1 MSTAKSPVAVAA
13 HGALEI
19 DELGSK
25 VTFSPTL
32 DSKSPQGSRA
42 KVSGASEWQVD
53 PRLVFLLRAAA
64 RFELVEA
71 GELCLDE
78 AFDGLMSALC
88 WEAGHE

>member
-1 MSTAKSPVAVAA
+1 MNTAKSPVAA

-19 DELGSK
+19 DQLGSA
-25 VTFSPTL
+25 VTLSPTL
-32 DSKSPQGSRA
+32 DSKLPQVSRV
-42 KVSGASEWQVD
+42 KVSGDSVD

-78 AFDGLMSALC
+78 AFDDLMAALC
-88 WEAGHE
+88 WEAEHE

>member
-13 HGALEI
+13 HGAFEV
-19 DELGSK
+19 DWLGSA

-32 DSKSPQGSRA
+32 DGTSPQVICA
-42 KVSGASEWQVD
+42 SGGDGACRID

-71 GELCLDE
+71 GQLCLDE
-78 AFDGLMSALC
+78 AFDGLMSALS

>member
-1 MSTAKSPVAVAA
+1 MSTAKSPGAVAA

-19 DELGSK
+19 GQLGSTI
-25 VTFSPTL
+25 TFSSTPVG
-32 DSKSPQGSRA
+32 KSPQAVCA
-42 KVSGASEWQVD
+42 KLSGDSTAD

-78 AFDGLMSALC
+78 AFDGLMSALS
-88 WEAGHE
+88 WEVGHE

>member
-1 MSTAKSPVAVAA
+1 MSTVKSPGTVAA

-19 DELGSK
+19 DQLGSA

-32 DSKSPQGSRA
+32 DGKSPQAIRA
-42 KVSGASEWQVD
+42 ELSSDNAVD

-64 RFELVEA
+64 RFELLEA
-71 GELCLDE
+71 GELRLDE

-88 WEAGHE
+88 